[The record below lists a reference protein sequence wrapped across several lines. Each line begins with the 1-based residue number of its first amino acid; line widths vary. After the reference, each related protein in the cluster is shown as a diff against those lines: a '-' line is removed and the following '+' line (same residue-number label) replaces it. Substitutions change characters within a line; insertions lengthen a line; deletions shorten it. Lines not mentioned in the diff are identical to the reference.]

1 MNAYKGKGKANNP
14 IQPESKAIGRILIA
28 DDDADTVLTYKSAL
42 EKAGYRVIAV
52 DNGEDCAKA
61 YMEEFQKLRISRAE
75 DPINTSTHWNQPFEA
90 VVLDYRMPQ
99 MNGMEVA
106 KEILAVNPHQ
116 RIIFASAYIQETV
129 KDSVKEL
136 KQVVEL
142 LQKPFSYRVLLD
154 IISDKQIYNQL
165 KKYNVDFFLKKAELS
180 HEQLVEV
187 LNILESSRKAD
198 QEEDEEAESKQD
210 GKIG

>member
-1 MNAYKGKGKANNP
+1 MKAYKRKGKANNP

-28 DDDADTVLTYKSAL
+28 DDDEDTALTYKTAL
-42 EKAGYRVIAV
+42 ENAGYGVIAV

-61 YMEEFQKLRISRAE
+61 YMEEFQKLRISKAG
-75 DPINTSTHWNQPFEA
+75 DPINRSTHRNQPFEA
-90 VVLDYRMPQ
+90 VILDYRMPQ
-99 MNGMEVA
+99 LNGMEVA

-165 KKYNVDFFLKKAELS
+165 KKYNVDFFLKKAEFS

-198 QEEDEEAESKQD
+198 QEEDEES
-210 GKIG
+210 

>member
-1 MNAYKGKGKANNP
+1 MNVYKGKGTANNP
-14 IQPESKAIGRILIA
+14 IQPKSKAIGRILIA

-75 DPINTSTHWNQPFEA
+75 DPIKRSTHWNQPFEA
-90 VVLDYRMPQ
+90 VILDYRMPQ

-129 KDSVKEL
+129 KDSEGAQTGCRAIAKA
-136 KQVVEL
+136 L
-142 LQKPFSYRVLLD
+142 LLSRTSRYYLRQTDLQSA
-154 IISDKQIYNQL
+154 
-165 KKYNVDFFLKKAELS
+165 KK
-180 HEQLVEV
+180 
-187 LNILESSRKAD
+187 I
-198 QEEDEEAESKQD
+198 
-210 GKIG
+210 